1 MRACYENGIWA
12 IYSALDRRVLQFKP
26 GLLADRE
33 LCDDILDR
41 METAVGKARTAA
53 LGDRPKAR
61 RPRGDK
67 AKKLRKAA

>member
-1 MRACYENGIWA
+1 
-12 IYSALDRRVLQFKP
+12 VLQFKP